1 MTTSSAETRTVD
13 GVAVPAAGTFTLD
26 PAHTHVGFIARHLVV
41 SKVRGSFG
49 EVAGTITIADEPLQS
64 SVEVTIGAGS
74 ITTGQA
80 DRDNHIRSGDFLDLE
95 NHPNITFKS
104 TRVASH
110 SGNEF
115 LLVGD
120 LTIRGVTREVS
131 LEVEFDG
138 ATKDGYGREVI
149 AFSAK
154 TEIDR
159 EDFGIT
165 WNMAMETGGVV
176 VGKVVKIEITAEATR
191 NAA

>member
-1 MTTSSAETRTVD
+1 MTTSSTETRTLD

-26 PAHTHVGFIARHLVV
+26 PAHTHVGFVARHLVV
-41 SKVRGSFG
+41 SKVRGSFE
-49 EVAGTITIADEPLQS
+49 EVAGTITVADEPLQS

-74 ITTGQA
+74 ITTGQP

-115 LLVGD
+115 VLVGD
-120 LTIRGVTREVS
+120 LSIRGVTREVS

-138 ATKDGYGREVI
+138 VATDGYGREVI
-149 AFSAK
+149 AFTAK

-159 EDFGIT
+159 EDFGVN
-165 WNMAMETGGVV
+165 WNMALETGGVV

-191 NAA
+191 AAA

>member
-13 GVAVPAAGTFTLD
+13 GVAVPAAGSFTLD
-26 PAHTHVGFIARHLVV
+26 PAHTHVGFVARHLVV

-80 DRDNHIRSGDFLDLE
+80 DRDKHIRSGDFLDLE

-138 ATKDGYGREVI
+138 GARDGYGREVI

-191 NAA
+191 NPA